1 MIFVITTRF
10 IDIVLV
16 VTRQPTQLRR
26 SGDKKGVV
34 DIFTVI
40 DIVLDVEVYVVV
52 AVVRPFDITRRTGGE
67 FR

>member
-1 MIFVITTRF
+1 MIFVITTQF
-10 IDIVLV
+10 IDRVLV

-52 AVVRPFDITRRTGGE
+52 AVVRPFDITRRYNGW
-67 FR
+67 